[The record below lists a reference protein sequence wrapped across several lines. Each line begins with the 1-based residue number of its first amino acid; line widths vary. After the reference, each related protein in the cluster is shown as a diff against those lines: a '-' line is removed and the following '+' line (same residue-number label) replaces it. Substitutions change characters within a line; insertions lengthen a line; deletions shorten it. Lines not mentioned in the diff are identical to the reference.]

1 MVLFCEGLVCSL
13 VLILFSAADA
23 ANDAAAD
30 ADCCSILWDFVC
42 CMCRISK
49 IIGRLPV
56 YRWLV

>member
-13 VLILFSAADA
+13 VLILYSAAD

-42 CMCRISK
+42 CMFRKSK